1 MTQNP
6 SDIATDLADT
16 PTSRK
21 PWDNLESALR
31 DVPEPRDNAELTR
44 IEHAALA
51 TRVSILAIQP
61 DTEDGRK
68 FAYPSD
74 IRETLQRTALI
85 HATLAAASTNCFVDD
100 PYYEARQ
107 QATAK
112 RRAEARRG
120 ADEVKE

>member
-1 MTQNP
+1 MTQNS

-16 PTSRK
+16 PTQRK

-31 DVPEPRDNAELTR
+31 DIPEPRDNAELTR

-51 TRVSILAIQP
+51 SRVSILAIQP
-61 DTEDGRK
+61 DTDDGRK
-68 FAYPSD
+68 FAYPSH

-100 PYYEARQ
+100 PYYEERQ
-107 QATAK
+107 QAATQ
-112 RRAEARRG
+112 RRAE
-120 ADEVKE
+120 EQTK